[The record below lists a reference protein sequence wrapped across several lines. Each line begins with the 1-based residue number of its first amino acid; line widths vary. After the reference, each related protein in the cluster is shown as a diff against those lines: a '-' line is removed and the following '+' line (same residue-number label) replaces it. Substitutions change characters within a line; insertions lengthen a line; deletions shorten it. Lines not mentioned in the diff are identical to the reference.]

1 MGMDYFSGNGTTTE
15 YKGTKQITTVFAYE
29 SEFSAI
35 ESKFT
40 DLMENIDRIIGYIKE
55 SNIPGFKM
63 LILAIESILYKLNT
77 DGLEILKT
85 CRENL
90 YLISENNYEVEKTL
104 SSSGYGYS

>member
-40 DLMENIDRIIGYIKE
+40 NLMNNMDRVIGYITE
-55 SNIPGFKM
+55 SNIPGFEI
-63 LILAIESILYKLNT
+63 LILTIEAILYKLNT
-77 DGLEILKT
+77 DGLETLKT

-90 YLISENNYEVEKTL
+90 YLIAENNYEVERTL
-104 SSSGYGYS
+104 NSSGYGYS